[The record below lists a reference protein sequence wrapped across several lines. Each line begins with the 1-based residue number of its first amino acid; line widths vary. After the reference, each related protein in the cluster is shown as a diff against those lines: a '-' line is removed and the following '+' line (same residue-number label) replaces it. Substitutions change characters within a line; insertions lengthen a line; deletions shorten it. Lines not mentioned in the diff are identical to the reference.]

1 MSSHIAWPLLALEG
15 ADLLLDLAGEAGQTS
30 LHMHLYSIGRSGY
43 PWQIRPEPGP
53 SARSCGYAN
62 AIGPGQPS
70 AKKRDHG
77 LAGYV
82 QVGLCL
88 FGGRPASHLQQLE
101 VPLSDALGELH
112 RERTVSFRAGADE
125 GPGPSYL
132 TSPPDR

>member
-1 MSSHIAWPLLALEG
+1 MSFINSHIAWPLLALED

-30 LHMHLYSIGRSGY
+30 LHMHHSIGRSGY

-53 SARSCGYAN
+53 SARSYGYVN
-62 AIGPGQPS
+62 ATSPGQPS

-82 QVGLCL
+82 QIGLCL

-112 RERTVSFRAGADE
+112 RERTASFGAGA
-125 GPGPSYL
+125 G
-132 TSPPDR
+132 